1 MTSAVPLDD
10 TPGAG
15 ATAADGATFVAGTEP
30 YPWPYDGALVPAHLA
45 LVLAGWDD
53 NWATRAHEPQ
63 SARAACLELAL
74 AVEAYGGLV
83 FSIAH
88 GAGTDPSTGPALP
101 VEAIA
106 VVAAGIDA
114 FHGSPLDALLRRAGR
129 THLLV
134 AGFGLEG
141 PVHSTLRSANDR
153 GFECLLV
160 TDACAA
166 LVPELAAPA
175 AHTVTMSGGIFGA
188 VGTAAA
194 VLASL
199 DPSR

>member
-1 MTSAVPLDD
+1 MAANPMTT
-10 TPGAG
+10 TPPPVGGPDA
-15 ATAADGATFVAGTEP
+15 GATFVAGTEP
-30 YPWPYDGALVPAHLA
+30 YPWPYDGALAPGHLA

-53 NWATRAHEPQ
+53 SWSTRAHDPAA
-63 SARAACLELAL
+63 ARAACLELAL

-83 FSIAH
+83 LSVAH
-88 GAGTDPSTGPALP
+88 GPASDPSSGPALP

-106 VVAAGIDA
+106 VVAAGVDA

-153 GFECLLV
+153 GYECLLV
-160 TDACAA
+160 TDASAP

-188 VGTAAA
+188 VGSAAA
-194 VLASL
+194 VLAAL
-199 DPSR
+199 DPPR